1 MTVTINTKQGPKQ
14 YSTVAER
21 LTALHEAGK
30 TLEVLESAPV
40 AVGDG
45 FIWRVLLKVDNLT
58 YVGNAEV
65 HLNSTNFA
73 EKADPFATA
82 ETSAVGRALA
92 WCGYAGTPDN
102 PSIASADEV
111 IRAQAQQ
118 NGNKPAQPKRATEE
132 TKPQSSESP
141 VYREVYLA
149 GGKKHLWSNQSGF
162 YAFAS
167 AELGMAVSADNVKLL
182 DSEQI
187 AQLAQA
193 VEEEAATAAK

>member
-1 MTVTINTKQGPKQ
+1 MTITINTKQGPKQ

-30 TLEVLESAPV
+30 TLEVLESQPV

-65 HLNSTNFA
+65 HLNSSNFA

-111 IRAQAQQ
+111 IRAQAQH
-118 NGNKPAQPKRATEE
+118 NGNAQSDALTELIGKAKIRAKTLNLAHNKPEWEAFLQEVTGEVLTDKDLTLALVARVNGRLTAIE
-132 TKPQSSESP
+132 
-141 VYREVYLA
+141 RERGTV
-149 GGKKHLWSNQSGF
+149 
-162 YAFAS
+162 
-167 AELGMAVSADNVKLL
+167 
-182 DSEQI
+182 
-187 AQLAQA
+187 
-193 VEEEAATAAK
+193 AAK

>member
-1 MTVTINTKQGPKQ
+1 MTIQIKTKSGEIKQ

-118 NGNKPAQPKRATEE
+118 NGNKQ
-132 TKPQSSESP
+132 PQSPALSELISKAKTRAKTLSLATDKATWEAFLQE
-141 VYREVYLA
+141 VTGEVLTDKDLTLALVARVNGRITQIERERGV
-149 GGKKHLWSNQSGF
+149 
-162 YAFAS
+162 
-167 AELGMAVSADNVKLL
+167 
-182 DSEQI
+182 
-187 AQLAQA
+187 
-193 VEEEAATAAK
+193 AAK